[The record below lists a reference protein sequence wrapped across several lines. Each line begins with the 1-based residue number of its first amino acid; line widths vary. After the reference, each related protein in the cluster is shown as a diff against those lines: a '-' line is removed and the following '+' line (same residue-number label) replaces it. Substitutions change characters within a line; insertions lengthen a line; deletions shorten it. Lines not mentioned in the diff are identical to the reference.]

1 MPANPT
7 TTRCPCC
14 GRRHTPRANIMHPA
28 PLLDW
33 IERQKAL
40 ERPRRLAPTS
50 ARVVLRDDLRDAE
63 GQPRA
68 CIVIPGRRLP
78 LAFPSIPA
86 ALAALAR
93 MEAAHA
99 GR

>member
-1 MPANPT
+1 MKRRRT
-7 TTRCPCC
+7 TTATPAALPLFAWAARHQRSTTTT
-14 GRRHTPRANIMHPA
+14 GRI
-28 PLLDW
+28 
-33 IERQKAL
+33 
-40 ERPRRLAPTS
+40 
-50 ARVVLRDDLRDAE
+50 VLRDDLRDAE
-63 GQPRA
+63 GTPCA

-78 LAFPSIPA
+78 LAFPNIPA

>member
-1 MPANPT
+1 V
-7 TTRCPCC
+7 R
-14 GRRHTPRANIMHPA
+14 RRHASTAPQAA
-28 PLLDW
+28 PLPLFAW
-33 IERQKAL
+33 AARQ
-40 ERPRRLAPTS
+40 PRHATTGPRLI
-50 ARVVLRDDLRDAE
+50 LRDDLRDAE
-63 GQPRA
+63 GSPRA

>member
-1 MPANPT
+1 MTRRPHRQVRPADL
-7 TTRCPCC
+7 
-14 GRRHTPRANIMHPA
+14 A
-28 PLLDW
+28 PLPLFAW
-33 IERQKAL
+33 AARHQP
-40 ERPRRLAPTS
+40 RPTGA
-50 ARVVLRDDLRDAE
+50 AHVVLRDDLRDANGE
-63 GQPRA
+63 PRA

-86 ALAALAR
+86 ALAALAC